1 MKYSGKPILIFLIM
15 LMLAASQVFAI
26 DFSNLQSNVNSFAE
40 DMSKA
45 LPFNST
51 IGLNWSDAYVGNF
64 PSFGIGLSAGLTTM
78 GNKSI
83 SNMTDLFNIPRINDL
98 PLFSNN
104 IPFPGYSVDARIG
117 VPSIPV
123 DFGIKFGYLPQS
135 WLESLL
141 NIGIK
146 NMLIGADVR
155 YAVINSKVIPMRLS
169 VGLGFNYLN
178 GGISKTF
185 SNSSLEFIDIVND
198 LNLNVN
204 DPKVDI
210 TWRTTSIE
218 FKMQASFPFRIV
230 TPYAGAGISYSWS
243 KAGYKVSSAKPVID
257 ETLKAELGKL
267 DLTNVSE
274 NSFETIIKSPHHIN
288 TRVFGGLSFN
298 LVYVRLDLTAMY
310 EILNRNFGA
319 SFGLRFQM

>member
-1 MKYSGKPILIFLIM
+1 MKYSGKPVLIFLVM
-15 LMLAASQVFAI
+15 LILAAPVFAI
-26 DFSNLQSNVNSFAE
+26 DFNSLQLDAAGFAE

-51 IGLNWSDAYVGNF
+51 IGLNWSDAHIGGF
-64 PSFGIGLSAGLTTM
+64 PHFGIGLSTGMTTM
-78 GNKSI
+78 KKTSI
-83 SNMTDLFNIPRINDL
+83 NSMIGLFGMTPINLPLLSKNIPL
-98 PLFSNN
+98 PA
-104 IPFPGYSVDARIG
+104 YSVDARIG
-117 VPSIPV
+117 LPVIPV
-123 DFGIKFGYLPQS
+123 DFGVKFGYLPQS
-135 WLESLL
+135 LLESFG
-141 NIGIK
+141 IGIK

-155 YAVINSKVIPMRLS
+155 YAVINSKIFPVRFS